1 MTQMHLP
8 SMMEYD
14 RWLVEK
20 WRCRLI
26 IFLMIRQVFRN
37 ASKHVDP
44 NLVAFQA
51 VMKYIEEMETI
62 YPRPPSVHEQ
72 SNQNNVNIDKI

>member
-1 MTQMHLP
+1 MTGRKVTMP
-8 SMMEYD
+8 TNY
-14 RWLVEK
+14 
-20 WRCRLI
+20 
-26 IFLMIRQVFRN
+26 FLDDSAGFLN

-44 NLVAFQA
+44 NLVVFQA